1 MSVKKT
7 VEKPLQTIGDNNKL
21 LKRATGKDPGI
32 DRKCVGGAELSN
44 NVRTENF

>member
-1 MSVKKT
+1 MSVKKSRCNA
-7 VEKPLQTIGDNNKL
+7 LQVGIINNKL

-44 NVRTENF
+44 NDVTQNF